1 MPHQSTL
8 KTAAA
13 LALIL
18 SISPALSEAH
28 TEDGTLSAREKQVV
42 ALLKS
47 LETGEA
53 EPVAVIS
60 PETYIQ
66 HNLSVPDGVDSFRAL
81 QSIVANGQTEV
92 DTVRVFED
100 GDYVFAHTAYTFDGP
115 MAGFDIFRFE
125 GDQIVEHWDNL
136 QPMADPNPS
145 GRTMVDGATD
155 LAERTSTE
163 ENKALVRS
171 FVEQFLVDRN
181 FDALPGFFDGDTYIQ
196 HNPQV
201 ADGLSGVESAFAALP
216 AAGIELSYDTVH
228 YVLGEGNFVLVAS
241 EGRINGQPTAFYD
254 MFRTQDGKIAEHWD
268 TVAPIPTESD
278 WQNDN
283 GKF

>member
-1 MPHQSTL
+1 M
-8 KTAAA
+8 
-13 LALIL
+13 
-18 SISPALSEAH
+18 
-28 TEDGTLSAREKQVV
+28 SAREKQVV